1 MQFRVRCITQN
12 WDLIKEYY
20 GDKFVTAKSKYD
32 SLSLSDIYKIY
43 IQPFEEGWKLYGR
56 QSPVPVE
63 LEDRNEVF
71 SPLQNTNTRKS
82 GKTKRGIPDETFHQ
96 LCMASWDGLPVCI
109 VCGIDVDLTNE
120 SAVRFCKGC
129 SGYAHVACIQNPC
142 DDWKCPFCSRTDDP
156 YLNVSYTIS
165 DKQLNVLSPYCEQ
178 FASK

>member
-1 MQFRVRCITQN
+1 MVKVYSVEWCGPCNKLKKYLEKLGVQYETITVA
-12 WDLIKEYY
+12 DGK
-20 GDKFVTAKSKYD
+20 
-32 SLSLSDIYKIY
+32 
-43 IQPFEEGWKLYGR
+43 
-56 QSPVPVE
+56 
-63 LEDRNEVF
+63 EDRNEVF

-82 GKTKRGIPDETFHQ
+82 RKTERGIPDETFHQ
-96 LCMASWDGLPVCI
+96 LCMASWDSLPVCI
-109 VCGIDVDLTNE
+109 LCGIDVDLTNE